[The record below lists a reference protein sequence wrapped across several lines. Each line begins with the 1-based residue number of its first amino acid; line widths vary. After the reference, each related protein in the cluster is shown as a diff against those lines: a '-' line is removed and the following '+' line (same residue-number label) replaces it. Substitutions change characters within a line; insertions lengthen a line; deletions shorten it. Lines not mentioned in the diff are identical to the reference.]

1 MCEGCEERIHVG
13 HQVHRIDRSISKLLE
28 MRVKEEGLDEIA
40 LMHGWILRY
49 LYEHQD
55 KEIYQKDIEKY
66 FGICRSAVT
75 NIIQT
80 LEKKGYICRASVAND
95 ARLKKVMLTEK
106 GRENHEKLGEIFQ
119 KMDAQLEE
127 GITEEELNI
136 ENMIYEIRGKQ
147 VMLDSDLA
155 KLYQCKNG
163 TKSINLAVNRNVKKF
178 PNDFYFQ
185 LTNNETENLRFH
197 FETSNSTT
205 NYGGKRYN
213 PYAFTEQGVA
223 MLATVLH
230 TPVAAEVSV
239 NIMRAFVKMRKYIS
253 ANLIE
258 QDNMKNMLIKHD
270 NEIKL
275 LQESFSKLEEK
286 EKINH
291 IFYEGQIYYA
301 YSLLIDIFNE
311 AKKEIIIIDNY
322 ADKSILDM
330 ITNLNVKVIIVT
342 RKFNLLKDIDIKK
355 YNKQYQNLK
364 VIYSDK
370 FHDRFIILDKKVLYH
385 SGASYKDL
393 GNKCFAITKMEDKEY
408 LKTIIKNIG
417 EDKCTN

>member
-1 MCEGCEERIHVG
+1 M
-13 HQVHRIDRSISKLLE
+13 
-28 MRVKEEGLDEIA
+28 
-40 LMHGWILRY
+40 
-49 LYEHQD
+49 YE
-55 KEIYQKDIEKY
+55 
-66 FGICRSAVT
+66 
-75 NIIQT
+75 
-80 LEKKGYICRASVAND
+80 
-95 ARLKKVMLTEK
+95 LK
-106 GRENHEKLGEIFQ
+106 
-119 KMDAQLEE
+119 
-127 GITEEELNI
+127 EELNI
-136 ENMIYEIRGKQ
+136 ENMIYEIRGRQ
-147 VMLDSDLA
+147 VMLDCDLA
-155 KLYQCKNG
+155 KLYNVETKRINEAVKN
-163 TKSINLAVNRNVKKF
+163 NPDKF
-178 PNDFYFQ
+178 PERFYFRI
-185 LTNNETENLRFH
+185 NENEFFSLKSKIS
-197 FETSNSTT
+197 TSK
-205 NYGGKRYN
+205 GGSRKGHN
-213 PYAFTEQGVA
+213 VFTEQGIA
-223 MLATVLH
+223 MLSTILKSK
-230 TPVAAEVSV
+230 VAVETSIR
-239 NIMRAFVKMRKYIS
+239 IMDAFVKMRKYIS

-291 IFYEGQIYYA
+291 IFYEGQIYDA
-301 YSLLIDIFNE
+301 YSLLIDIFKE

-393 GNKCFAITKMEDKEY
+393 GNKCFAITKIEDKEY
-408 LKTIIKNIG
+408 LETIIKNIG
-417 EDKCTN
+417 EEKCTN

>member
-1 MCEGCEERIHVG
+1 MYELKEAL
-13 HQVHRIDRSISKLLE
+13 SIE
-28 MRVKEEGLDEIA
+28 D
-40 LMHGWILRY
+40 
-49 LYEHQD
+49 
-55 KEIYQKDIEKY
+55 
-66 FGICRSAVT
+66 
-75 NIIQT
+75 
-80 LEKKGYICRASVAND
+80 
-95 ARLKKVMLTEK
+95 
-106 GRENHEKLGEIFQ
+106 
-119 KMDAQLEE
+119 
-127 GITEEELNI
+127 
-136 ENMIYEIRGKQ
+136 MIYEIRGKQ
-147 VMLDSDLA
+147 VMLDCDLA
-155 KLYQCKNG
+155 KLYECKNG
-163 TKSINLAVNRNVKKF
+163 TKSINLAVNRNIKKF

-223 MLATVLH
+223 MLSTILKSKVVVE
-230 TPVAAEVSV
+230 TSIR
-239 NIMRAFVKMRKYIS
+239 IMDAFLKMRKYIS

-275 LQESFSKLEEK
+275 LQELFSKLEKK

-291 IFYEGQIYYA
+291 IFYEGQIYDA

-322 ADKSILDM
+322 ADKSILDI

-342 RKFNLLKDIDIKK
+342 KKFNLLKDIDIKK
-355 YNKQYQNLK
+355 YNKQYHNLK
-364 VIYSDK
+364 IIYSDK
-370 FHDRFIILDKKVLYH
+370 FHDRFIILDKKVLYN

-393 GNKCFAITKMEDKEY
+393 GNKCFAINKMEDKWY
-408 LKTIIKNIG
+408 LETIIKNIG

>member
-1 MCEGCEERIHVG
+1 MYE
-13 HQVHRIDRSISKLLE
+13 L
-28 MRVKEEGLDEIA
+28 KED
-40 LMHGWILRY
+40 
-49 LYEHQD
+49 
-55 KEIYQKDIEKY
+55 
-66 FGICRSAVT
+66 
-75 NIIQT
+75 
-80 LEKKGYICRASVAND
+80 
-95 ARLKKVMLTEK
+95 
-106 GRENHEKLGEIFQ
+106 
-119 KMDAQLEE
+119 
-127 GITEEELNI
+127 LNI

-155 KLYQCKNG
+155 RLYQCKNG

-197 FETSNSTT
+197 FETSSSTT

-239 NIMRAFVKMRKYIS
+239 NIMRSFVKMRKIIS
-253 ANLIE
+253 SNLIE
-258 QDNMKNMLIKHD
+258 QKYINELVIKD
-270 NEIKL
+270 NERINL
-275 LQESFSKLEEK
+275 LEESFSKLEEK

-291 IFYEGQIYYA
+291 IFYEGQIYDA
-301 YSLLIDIFNE
+301 YSLLIDIFKG
-311 AKKEIIIIDNY
+311 AKEEIIIIDNY

-342 RKFNLLKDIDIKK
+342 KKFNLLKDIDIKK
-355 YNKQYQNLK
+355 YNRQYNNLK

-393 GNKCFAITKMEDKEY
+393 GNKCFGINKIKDDEY
-408 LKTIIKNIG
+408 LENIIEKIG
-417 EDKCTN
+417 L